1 MGMNGTKIIILLL
14 LLSVYPLQAQ
24 TRKVRQAERKQEQ
37 LVKQDKKEYEKR
49 RKATLKHRYNIQTK
63 EVRERMKQT
72 EMRSAKYG
80 RKKKDPFYKNLF
92 NKKKKRKKRRR

>member
-1 MGMNGTKIIILLL
+1 MGMNGTKITILFL

-37 LVKQDKKEYEKR
+37 LDKQYKKEYEKR

-80 RKKKDPFYKNLF
+80 RKKKDPFYKDLF
-92 NKKKKRKKRRR
+92 NRKKKRKKRRR

>member
-1 MGMNGTKIIILLL
+1 MGKNGTKIIILFL

-24 TRKVRQAERKQEQ
+24 TRKVRQAERRQEQFDKQE
-37 LVKQDKKEYEKR
+37 KKEYEKR

-80 RKKKDPFYKNLF
+80 RKKKDPFYKDLF